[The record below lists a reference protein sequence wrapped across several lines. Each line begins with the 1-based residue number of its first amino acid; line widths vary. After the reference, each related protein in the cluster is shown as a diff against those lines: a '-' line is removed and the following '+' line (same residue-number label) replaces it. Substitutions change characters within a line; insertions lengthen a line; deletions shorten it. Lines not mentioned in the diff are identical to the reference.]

1 MKRIAC
7 IGECMIE
14 LWQDRQQNDRMRR
27 TFGGDTLNTAVYA
40 TRCLSTADALVS
52 YVTAL
57 GTDPFS
63 TELLQAWQAEGLDT
77 ALVARLPEHLPGLYI
92 IRTDAA
98 GERTFYYWRQQ
109 AAARMLFSCDDTQRI
124 EQTLQDY
131 DFVYLSGITLAIL
144 DEPSRERLL
153 ALLAS
158 IRNRGGKVG
167 FDSNYRPRLWPD
179 PAAARHWL
187 QQVWGQTDLAC
198 PTFEDEAALWG
209 DTDPDATADRLQAL
223 GVAEIV
229 VKQGPQPALL
239 ALNGQRQQVAG
250 EPVARPVDTTAA
262 GDSFN
267 AAYFSARLLG
277 QSAVAAAAA
286 GHRLAARVI
295 QQPGAIIP
303 AE

>member
-14 LWQDRQQNDRMRR
+14 LWQDRQHSDRMRR

-40 TRCLSTADALVS
+40 RRCLSAADTLVS

-63 TELLQAWQAEGLDT
+63 AELLQAWQAEGLDT
-77 ALVARLPEHLPGLYI
+77 ALVARLPDHLPGLYI
-92 IRTDAA
+92 IRTDVD

-124 EQTLQDY
+124 EQALQDY

-144 DEPSRERLL
+144 DESSRERLL

-158 IRNRGGKVG
+158 IRSRGGKVG

-179 PAAARHWL
+179 PVAARHWL
-187 QQVWGQTDLAC
+187 QQIWAQTDLAC
-198 PTFEDEAALWG
+198 PTFEDEVALWG
-209 DTDPDATADRLQAL
+209 DADPNATADRLQAL
-223 GVAEIV
+223 GVTEIV
-229 VKQGPQPALL
+229 VKQGPKPALL
-239 ALNGQRQQVAG
+239 ALDGQRQLVAG
-250 EPVARPVDTTAA
+250 EPVAQPVDTTAA

-267 AAYFSARLLG
+267 AAYFSARLSG
-277 QSAVAAAAA
+277 QTAVAAAEA

-295 QQPGAIIP
+295 QQQGAIIA